1 MDSADRQSND
11 QILLGSTS
19 YRFVDIIE
27 HMNLQN
33 KYYELNTENTA
44 NDEIILLKVRKI

>member
-19 YRFVDIIE
+19 YRFIDIIE
-27 HMNLQN
+27 QMNFQY
-33 KYYELNTENTA
+33 KYYELNTVNTA
-44 NDEIILLKVRKI
+44 NEEIILLKVRKI